1 MGSERNDR
9 ERAKAQE
16 LGEAIARQ
24 GVHPRP
30 TDDELA
36 NLGSEAE
43 RTAAVRASLVDLEAM
58 PPWYQTKIAQWAAE
72 GVAKA
77 EAAGPQE
84 TLGEAFVRV
93 GASPLPGVERL
104 REMSPAQRNE
114 AVRAATL
121 TAEQYEQLP
130 AWYRDKARARA
141 EATVARLDSPGT
153 KTS

>member
-1 MGSERNDR
+1 MGSERKDL

-16 LGEAIARQ
+16 LGEAIALQ

-93 GASPLPGVERL
+93 GALPLPEVERL
-104 REMSPAQRNE
+104 REMTPAQRNE